1 MGNIHTTACGT
12 EPFDKTYCLG
22 YQVHHE
28 DWSPYPRI
36 NKLRQDFLD
45 RGYDIDVER
54 LRLVTESYK
63 AHPNAPQKLQAAYAF
78 AHVLDNCGIYIYDDD
93 LIVGDI
99 AAPVKAAPIYPEFS
113 VNWILDEIE
122 HHPFEER
129 EHDQFYI
136 RNDSERQE
144 ILDLCRW
151 WQGRTLDD
159 YINAR
164 LDDDQLKGSEAGK
177 KIFQTNLYHYAG
189 TGHLAIDYARLMRL
203 GFDGLLAQAQEKL
216 DHLDMHDPEFVTKRE
231 FYQAMILMHS
241 AVKRY
246 IGRYAV
252 LADEMAAKEA
262 DPKRQGELRAI
273 AENCRAVAGGAPKTF
288 WQALQLFN
296 FATML
301 ICVESN
307 GHSISY
313 GWTSGSTPTT
323 KPT

>member
-36 NKLRQDFLD
+36 NKLRQNFLD

-78 AHVLDNCGIYIYDDD
+78 AHVLENCGIYIYDDD

-99 AAPVKAAPIYPEFS
+99 ASPVKSAPIYPEFS
-113 VNWILDEIE
+113 VNWIIDEIE

-159 YINAR
+159 YINTR

-189 TGHLAIDYARLMRL
+189 TGHLAIDYWAPCP
-203 GFDGLLAQAQEKL
+203 A
-216 DHLDMHDPEFVTKRE
+216 
-231 FYQAMILMHS
+231 S
-241 AVKRY
+241 A
-246 IGRYAV
+246 
-252 LADEMAAKEA
+252 AAWPSSSA
-262 DPKRQGELRAI
+262 
-273 AENCRAVAGGAPKTF
+273 
-288 WQALQLFN
+288 
-296 FATML
+296 
-301 ICVESN
+301 
-307 GHSISY
+307 
-313 GWTSGSTPTT
+313 TT
-323 KPT
+323 KPAVPPNILNSSAKAVWKALPPPNPATTPWSARL